1 MVKNKSNIAKAVEQ
15 YKFNIIIPTM
25 EKHLRKWCRN
35 ILDAAIKARQ
45 KNPQAHNF
53 TGNLLNS
60 IVVCLYKNGRPIIA
74 YFSSDIVPEAI
85 MPKMKKRLRKR
96 VFFKRDYDGEESA
109 YLPTIETNGGWGK
122 DDAQEFFESY
132 KPKGNNLFDVVVAY
146 TVEYANWVQME
157 RGTAGILNTYAY
169 AERTGK
175 TFLRL
180 K

>member
-74 YFSSDIVPEAI
+74 Y
-85 MPKMKKRLRKR
+85 
-96 VFFKRDYDGEESA
+96 
-109 YLPTIETNGGWGK
+109 
-122 DDAQEFFESY
+122 
-132 KPKGNNLFDVVVAY
+132 
-146 TVEYANWVQME
+146 
-157 RGTAGILNTYAY
+157 
-169 AERTGK
+169 
-175 TFLRL
+175 
-180 K
+180 